1 MSEFGYLPE
10 APEQTPFNNKGIFS
24 PTDIYNLDRAD
35 KWTPQ
40 LGQLELIET
49 KTISSVASSI
59 FTDIQESK
67 YNVHFMTINNF
78 QPTTDS
84 KRVRIRFF
92 ESGVEETA
100 SVYQVATQQGL
111 ADGTFA
117 EVKST
122 GLDHLRSVTS
132 TGNATNESG
141 NAYIYFYNLGNNA
154 KYSFITMQTSA
165 QNAVPRF
172 IMEFG
177 SGVLPQASTVDQIK
191 LFVNDGNFSATA
203 SLYGIKE
210 YS

>member
-1 MSEFGYLPE
+1 MSEYGYLPE
-10 APEQTPFNNKGIFS
+10 APEQSFGQNSGIFT
-24 PTDIYNLDRAD
+24 PKDIYDLTRAD
-35 KWTPQ
+35 KYTNY
-40 LGQLELIET
+40 GQLELIET

-92 ESGVEETA
+92 ENGVEETGT
-100 SVYQVATQQGL
+100 VYRVATQQGL
-111 ADGTFA
+111 SNGTFA

-122 GLDHLRSVTS
+122 GQDHLRSVTS

-141 NAYIYFYNLGNNA
+141 NGYVYFYNLGDST
-154 KYSFITMQTSA
+154 KFSVITMMTSA
-165 QNAVPRF
+165 QNAVPTF
-172 IMEFG
+172 ITEFG

-191 LFVNDGNFSATA
+191 LFVNAGNFSATA
-203 SLYGIKE
+203 SLYGIKA